1 MNRNERVDELRVLSR
16 TQPDFTNQE
25 FAIWQARV
33 SALIGFDR
41 EQQIAFRAMADNAPS
56 SEPTNHAEYRRR
68 LQTIILQAIADLEV
82 GLSETALEE
91 RSTRGGKAG
100 SFTVFVCSTFS
111 DLSQEREGVLDAIR
125 RLKLQHDSMEFFGA
139 RSKQPIET
147 CLQEV
152 RESDALVVI
161 VGHRYGT
168 IVPELGISYS
178 EAEYAEGFRL
188 KKPCL
193 VYMRND
199 NVPVLPRHMERDP
212 EKLKLLEQWKETLQ
226 SRHTV
231 ASFEDGGR
239 LAVQVAAD
247 LARTI
252 QDLEEVAKARATARS
267 EGGTPLLTDV
277 TAVITDALSQGIP
290 EASLLS
296 AIRSSVSTL
305 LITMQKREPTVF
317 LSYARADSAVVQ
329 QVADGLA
336 AAGVRVWLD
345 KMLQAGTN
353 WMQEIERELSA
364 ADFVAFFISPH
375 SVESGWAKQELQVA
389 LHRQVSGE
397 GGAVI
402 LPVILADADVPPLL
416 RQFQWIDLRSGNI
429 EKGVG
434 QLVEAIRHWSAKRFG
449 VN

>member
-1 MNRNERVDELRVLSR
+1 M
-16 TQPDFTNQE
+16 
-25 FAIWQARV
+25 
-33 SALIGFDR
+33 
-41 EQQIAFRAMADNAPS
+41 
-56 SEPTNHAEYRRR
+56 
-68 LQTIILQAIADLEV
+68 
-82 GLSETALEE
+82 
-91 RSTRGGKAG
+91 KA
-100 SFTVFVCSTFS
+100 SFTIFVCSTFS

-139 RSKQPIET
+139 RAEQPIET

-152 RESDALVVI
+152 RESDVLVVI
-161 VGHRYGT
+161 VGHRYGS

-178 EAEYAEGFRL
+178 EAEYSEGFRL

-193 VYMRND
+193 VYMRD
-199 NVPVLPRHMERDP
+199 ENVPILPKQMERDP
-212 EKLKLLEQWKETLQ
+212 EKLKLLERWKETLQ

-231 ASFEDGGR
+231 ATFQEGNR

-252 QDLEEVAKARATARS
+252 QDLEEVAKARSTARI
-267 EGGTPLLTDV
+267 EGGTALLTEV
-277 TAVITDALSQGIP
+277 TTVITDALGQGVP

-296 AIRSSVSTL
+296 AIRSSVSAL
-305 LITMQKREPTVF
+305 LGTMQKREPTVF
-317 LSYARADSAVVQ
+317 LSYARADSALVQ
-329 QVADGLA
+329 QVADRLA
-336 AAGVRVWLD
+336 AAGIRVWLD

-375 SVESGWAKQELQVA
+375 SVGSGWAKQELQIA

-402 LPVILADADVPPLL
+402 LPVILEDADVPPLL
-416 RQFQWIDLRSGNI
+416 RQYQWIDLRGGNV
-429 EKGVG
+429 EKGVR
-434 QLVEAIRHWSAKRFG
+434 QLVEAIHHWSAKRSA
-449 VN
+449 

>member
-1 MNRNERVDELRVLSR
+1 MM
-16 TQPDFTNQE
+16 T
-25 FAIWQARV
+25 
-33 SALIGFDR
+33 
-41 EQQIAFRAMADNAPS
+41 
-56 SEPTNHAEYRRR
+56 
-68 LQTIILQAIADLEV
+68 
-82 GLSETALEE
+82 
-91 RSTRGGKAG
+91 

-111 DLSQEREGVLDAIR
+111 DLGQEREGVLDAIR

-139 RSKQPIET
+139 RAEQPIET

-152 RESDALVVI
+152 RASDVLVVI
-161 VGHRYGT
+161 VGHRYGS

-193 VYMRND
+193 VYMRDD
-199 NVPVLPRHMERDP
+199 NVPILPRHMERDT
-212 EKLKLLEQWKETLQ
+212 EKLKLLERWKETLH

-231 ASFEDGGR
+231 ATFQDGGR

-252 QDLEEVAKARATARS
+252 QDLEEVAKARATARA
-267 EGGTPLLTDV
+267 EGGKALLAEV
-277 TAVITDALSQGIP
+277 TSIITDALGQGMP

-296 AIRSSVSTL
+296 AIRSSVSSL
-305 LITMQKREPTVF
+305 LVTMQKREPTVF
-317 LSYARADSAVVQ
+317 LSYARTDSDVVRR
-329 QVADGLA
+329 VADGLIA
-336 AAGVRVWLD
+336 ARLTVWLD
-345 KMLQAGTN
+345 ETDLKPGTN

-364 ADFVAFFISPH
+364 ADFVVFFISPN
-375 SVESGWAKQELQVA
+375 SIKSGWAKQELQIA

-416 RQFQWIDLRSGNI
+416 RQFQWVDLRGGNI

-434 QLVEAIRHWSAKRFG
+434 QLVDAIHHWSARG
-449 VN
+449 SA

>member
-1 MNRNERVDELRVLSR
+1 M
-16 TQPDFTNQE
+16 TAA
-25 FAIWQARV
+25 FA
-33 SALIGFDR
+33 
-41 EQQIAFRAMADNAPS
+41 
-56 SEPTNHAEYRRR
+56 
-68 LQTIILQAIADLEV
+68 
-82 GLSETALEE
+82 
-91 RSTRGGKAG
+91 
-100 SFTVFVCSTFS
+100 VFVCSTFS

-139 RSKQPIET
+139 RAEQPIET

-152 RESDALVVI
+152 RASDVLVVI
-161 VGHRYGT
+161 VGHRYGS

-193 VYMRND
+193 VYMRDD
-199 NVPVLPRHMERDP
+199 NVPILPRHMERDP
-212 EKLKLLEQWKETLQ
+212 EKLKLLERWKETLQ

-231 ASFEDGGR
+231 APFQDGGR

-252 QDLEEVAKARATARS
+252 QDLEEVTKARATART
-267 EGGTPLLTDV
+267 EGGTALLTEV
-277 TAVITDALSQGIP
+277 TTAITDALGQGVS

-296 AIRSSVSTL
+296 AIRSSVSAL
-305 LITMQKREPTVF
+305 LVTMQKREPTVF
-317 LSYARADSAVVQ
+317 LSYAPADSAVVH

-336 AAGVRVWLD
+336 AARVRVWLD
-345 KMLQAGTN
+345 RMRLPAGTN
-353 WMQEIERELSA
+353 WVQEIERELSA

-375 SVESGWAKQELQVA
+375 SVASGWAKQELQIA

-402 LPVILADADVPPLL
+402 LPVILEDAEVPPLL
-416 RQFQWIDLRSGNI
+416 RQFQWVDLRGGNI
-429 EKGVG
+429 EKGVN
-434 QLVEAIRHWSAKRFG
+434 QLVEAIRHWSAQRSA
-449 VN
+449 

>member
-1 MNRNERVDELRVLSR
+1 MSA
-16 TQPDFTNQE
+16 TFT
-25 FAIWQARV
+25 I
-33 SALIGFDR
+33 
-41 EQQIAFRAMADNAPS
+41 
-56 SEPTNHAEYRRR
+56 
-68 LQTIILQAIADLEV
+68 
-82 GLSETALEE
+82 
-91 RSTRGGKAG
+91 
-100 SFTVFVCSTFS
+100 FVCSTFS

-139 RSKQPIET
+139 RANQPIET

-152 RESDALVVI
+152 RASDILVVI

-168 IVPELGISYS
+168 LVPELGVSFS
-178 EAEYAEGFRL
+178 EAEYAEGYRL

-193 VYMRND
+193 VYMRD
-199 NVPVLPRHMERDP
+199 DDVPILPRHMERDP
-212 EKLKLLEQWKETLQ
+212 EKLKLLEKWKEVLQ

-231 ASFEDGGR
+231 AKFQDGGR

-252 QDLEEVAKARATARS
+252 QDLEEATKARASARS
-267 EGGTPLLTDV
+267 KGGPALMSEV
-277 TAVITDALSQGIP
+277 TAVISEALNQGVP

-296 AIRSSVSTL
+296 AFRSSVASLSATF
-305 LITMQKREPTVF
+305 QKREPTVF
-317 LSYARADSAVVQ
+317 LSYARADSEVVQ
-329 QVADGLA
+329 QVADRLA
-336 AAGVRVWLD
+336 AAGMRVWFD
-345 KMLQAGTN
+345 TMLQAGTN

-375 SVESGWAKQELQVA
+375 SVGSGWAKQELQVA

-416 RQFQWIDLRSGNI
+416 RQFQWIDLRGGDI

-434 QLVEAIRHWSAKRFG
+434 QLVDAIRHWSSRRLA
-449 VN
+449 